1 MSKQPLVSVVMAS
14 YNEEPEIIT
23 KSIKSIQDQTYR
35 NFELLIYDDSTSPET
50 RKAIDAFTEDERIK
64 VFRSPERVGF
74 VKSLNL
80 GIKAAKGKYIARMD
94 GDDIALPI
102 RFEKEVAYLQAH
114 KDVFVVGG
122 QINIIN
128 EKDEITSSRKYP
140 LGGAQ
145 LYFFSC
151 FRNPLAHPTIM
162 MRRSLVDHGFQYDE
176 SLKMSE
182 DLDFWLRVM
191 NKSLKIANV
200 PDTVLNYRVADNFIE
215 KRSDRKQVEY
225 TANVRKKNFDSK
237 HLFHSI
243 LSNAAGWTFT
253 HVPVGAIQK
262 AYKTENRQG

>member
-1 MSKQPLVSVVMAS
+1 MSKQPLVSVVMAT
-14 YNEEPEIIT
+14 YNEEPEIIK

-35 NFELLIYDDSTSPET
+35 NLELLIYDDSTSSET
-50 RKAIDAFTEDERIK
+50 RNAIDTFTEDERIK
-64 VFRSPERVGF
+64 VFRSQERVGF

-80 GIKAAKGKYIARMD
+80 GLKAAKGKYIARMD

-102 RFEKEVAYLQAH
+102 RFEKEVQYLQTH

-122 QINIIN
+122 QINIIS
-128 EKDEITSSRKYP
+128 EKDEIISARKYP
-140 LGGAQ
+140 LGGPQ

-162 MRRSLVDHGFQYDE
+162 MRRSLVDHGFRYDE

-215 KRSDRKQVEY
+215 KRSCRKQVEY
-225 TANVRKKNFDSK
+225 MANVRKKNFDSR